1 MKMKALSMKCI
12 VVLVLSLTLTAGYAQ
27 ALPSIPNIGT
37 RWGTSFSH
45 NSISDLLSSD
55 SFLIIGKY
63 FFDFSKPKIV
73 LPSEMIS
80 KDEAITI
87 AKNFWPN
94 AIWSGNPKAQLKR
107 GVWTVTL
114 TGYTKDWEG
123 DCPDG
128 YYCIATC
135 AGGEVKIDAITGEV
149 ISVNAVK

>member
-1 MKMKALSMKCI
+1 MKKNKFAVKFVILLI
-12 VVLVLSLTLTAGYAQ
+12 LSLTLTAGYAQ
-27 ALPSIPNIGT
+27 ALPSIYNFGGQRSSAYT
-37 RWGTSFSH
+37 TF
-45 NSISDLLSSD
+45 SISDLLSKD

-87 AKNFWPN
+87 AKNLWPD

-135 AGGEVKIDAITGEV
+135 AGGDVKIDGITGEV